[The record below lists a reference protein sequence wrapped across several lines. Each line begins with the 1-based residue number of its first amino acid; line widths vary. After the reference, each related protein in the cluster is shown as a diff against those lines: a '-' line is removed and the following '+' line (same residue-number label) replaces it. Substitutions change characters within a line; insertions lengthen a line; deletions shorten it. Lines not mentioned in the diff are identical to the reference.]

1 LSRSASSAQ
10 CWPHVSDTPP
20 SPSMVVTVSSQKG
33 VGGITRGVQVDT
45 GFSGS
50 IAIDRELLNSLNPKR
65 IGEIR
70 ITTATSAD
78 VRTELYL
85 VYVTI
90 PEIGMRAEPFAA
102 LQATRC
108 LIGRKTL
115 DRRKWLLD
123 NIKNEFCLL

>member
-1 LSRSASSAQ
+1 
-10 CWPHVSDTPP
+10 
-20 SPSMVVTVSSQKG
+20 MVVTISSQKDT
-33 VGGITRGVQVDT
+33 GGITRRVQIDT

-50 IAIDRELLNSLNPKR
+50 IAIDRELMNSLKPKR

-70 ITTATSAD
+70 VTTATDANVRAD
-78 VRTELYL
+78 LYL

-90 PEIGMRAEPFAA
+90 PEIGIRAEPFAA

-108 LIGRKTL
+108 LIGRRML
-115 DRRKWLLD
+115 DRRRWLLD

>member
-1 LSRSASSAQ
+1 MA
-10 CWPHVSDTPP
+10 V
-20 SPSMVVTVSSQKG
+20 MVSSQKG
-33 VGGITRGVQVDT
+33 VGGIARGVQVDT

-50 IAIDRELLNSLNPKR
+50 IAIDRDLLNSLNPKR

-70 ITTATSAD
+70 ITTATSTD

-90 PEIGMRAEPFAA
+90 PEISIRAEPFAA

-108 LIGRKTL
+108 LIGRRIL

-123 NIKNEFCLL
+123 NVKNEFCLL

>member
-1 LSRSASSAQ
+1 MA
-10 CWPHVSDTPP
+10 
-20 SPSMVVTVSSQKG
+20 VTVSAQKG

-50 IAIDRELLNSLNPKR
+50 IAIDRELLTSLNPKR

-85 VYVTI
+85 IYVTI

-102 LQATRC
+102 LEATRC
-108 LIGRKTL
+108 LIGRRIL

-123 NIKNEFCLL
+123 NMGNEFCLL